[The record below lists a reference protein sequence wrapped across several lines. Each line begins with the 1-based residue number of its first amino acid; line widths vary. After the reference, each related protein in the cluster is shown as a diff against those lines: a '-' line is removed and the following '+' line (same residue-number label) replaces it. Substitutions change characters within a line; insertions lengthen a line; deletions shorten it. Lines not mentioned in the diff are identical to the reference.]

1 MKLGKKLAVAASG
14 VALATAVWS
23 AADAGAST
31 AGTSAAPKPG
41 TWHRVTATGLEN
53 INEIGLVRGA
63 DGVLHVLWT
72 AGATT
77 GNYSVLDTPIAANGT
92 ASRTV
97 VIASHFDSAAY
108 PDGTATPGGV
118 DAFWNGIQSGNP
130 GTPEGTYE
138 ATRPLRGGAWHVSPS
153 VTPAANQYWYE
164 NLSAATGADGKPWV
178 TFTTGGGIA
187 VKHFGHPE
195 YLLNIRSCCQ
205 YYQGIGTD
213 GKSGQTWLTY
223 FSNATGQTG
232 TYYQPFTA
240 SGRPAGGAK
249 RAPGSATGGNARET
263 SERVTAVGRGHGRP
277 GVYITYLSG
286 YPFARAVD
294 LYRLGAKSAM
304 AVVGLPALNNIG
316 LSTLAADPQGRIW
329 VTWAST
335 IDGQA
340 ALYVRRSNA
349 AVTAFSSTANVR
361 LPAGTTNIWR
371 VYVSAQ
377 SGRLDVLALLT
388 VHGAI
393 AYWTTQVL
401 PPK

>member
-14 VALATAVWS
+14 VTLATAVWS
-23 AADAGAST
+23 AAGASAGT

-41 TWHRVTATGLEN
+41 TWHRVTATGLDN

-118 DAFWNGIQSGNP
+118 DAFWNGVRSSNP
-130 GTPEGTYE
+130 GAPEGTYE

-153 VTPAANQYWYE
+153 VTPAANPNWGD

-178 TFTTGGGIA
+178 AFTTSGGID
-187 VKHFGHPE
+187 VEHFGHPE
-195 YLLNIRSCCQ
+195 YLLNTPS

-223 FSNATGQTG
+223 FSTGQTG

-240 SGRPAGGAK
+240 SGRPAGGAR
-249 RAPGSATGGNARET
+249 RAPGSLTGRNAIEAL
-263 SERVTAVGRGHGRP
+263 ERVTAVGRGYGRP

-294 LYRLGAKSAM
+294 LYRLGARSAM
-304 AVVGLPALNNIG
+304 AVAKLPVTNNIG

-335 IDGQA
+335 IDSQA

-349 AVTAFSSTANVR
+349 AVTAFSSIANVR

-388 VHGAI
+388 VHGAT